1 MEYLNIFGIACCLL
15 LFHFYPAGYRM
26 IAATDPLV
34 HYVDVANPFLKQDG
48 TVMDDIFVAD
58 DLHLNT
64 MGNLIWGASI
74 RAALMPLEAR
84 HETALKD

>member
-1 MEYLNIFGIACCLL
+1 
-15 LFHFYPAGYRM
+15 
-26 IAATDPLV
+26 
-34 HYVDVANPFLKQDG
+34 VANPFLKQDG

-58 DLHLNT
+58 DLHLNA

-84 HETALKD
+84 HEAALKD